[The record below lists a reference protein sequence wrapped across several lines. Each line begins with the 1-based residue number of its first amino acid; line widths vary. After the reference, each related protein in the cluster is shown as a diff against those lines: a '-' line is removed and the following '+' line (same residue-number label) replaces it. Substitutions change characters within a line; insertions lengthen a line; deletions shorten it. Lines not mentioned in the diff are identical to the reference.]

1 MNHLGRVNVLTNLQ
15 PLPVVVKVGCLVDI
29 IDLHRDILRGLQLT
43 IRGDHRDLVHRLAR
57 LVVRGL
63 PEANHP
69 SEFVDLH
76 QLLIRTG

>member
-1 MNHLGRVNVLTNLQ
+1 M
-15 PLPVVVKVGCLVDI
+15 VKVWCLIDI
-29 IDLHRDILRGLQLT
+29 VYGHRDVLRGLQLT
-43 IRGDHRDLVHRLAR
+43 IRGDHRDLVHSLAR